1 MNLKNY
7 SLNIPV
13 AAEGGTAHLDLFTE
27 EGHRISVTLNAV
39 KAEVGEAISDFHA
52 RVKAEIEKI
61 VKEVAAAL

>member
-13 AAEGGTAHLDLFTE
+13 AAVGGTAHLDLVTE

-39 KAEVGEAISDFHA
+39 NADVGEAISDFHA